1 MDYAVIAEGI
11 VKTYNSVRALDD
23 VSLRVP
29 AGCIYGL
36 LGPNGAGKS
45 TLISIIVGVSKPDKG
60 KVMVLGGS
68 PFSPGIRAR
77 IGFQP
82 QEHGLHPN
90 LTGWENLFFYAGI
103 YGVSPRDARDRI
115 RELAEKLGITG
126 YLDKPVRTY
135 SGGLRQRLSI
145 VAALI
150 HDPELI
156 VLDEPTTG
164 LDPGIRKSVWELIM
178 DLRRSGKTVILAT
191 HYMEEADKLSDEV
204 AIMDKGRIIVSGSPE
219 ELKSRYGP
227 PAVIEVVLR
236 EPSMAE
242 KLESYLAGNLGLQ
255 VNKTGAET
263 LRIHCRDPDQL
274 VPEITSTAYELGL
287 SISVLRVLKPDLEDV
302 FLKLTGRRLEG

>member
-1 MDYAVIAEGI
+1 MDYAVIAEDI

-60 KVMVLGGS
+60 KVVVLGGS
-68 PFSPGIRAR
+68 PYSPRIRAR

-90 LTGWENLFFYAGI
+90 LTGWENLFFYAGV

-115 RELAEKLGITG
+115 KELAEKLGITD

-145 VAALI
+145 AAALI

-164 LDPGIRKSVWELIM
+164 LDPGIRKNVWGLIE
-178 DLRRSGKTVILAT
+178 DLKRIGKTVILAT

-204 AIMDKGRIIVSGSPE
+204 AIMDKGRIIVFGSPE

-242 KLESYLAGNLGLQ
+242 KLEAYLAGNPGLQ

-274 VPEITSTAYELGL
+274 VPEITSTAYKLGL